1 MDEAAIGF
9 WRTPA
14 GIAGISSV
22 RADLA
27 VSDLGARPMATDD
40 IPEGLVRS
48 EELQR
53 LCENLT
59 APRAMSCEVSY
70 QSPLAV

>member
-9 WRTPA
+9 SQTPA

-40 IPEGLVRS
+40 IPEGLVRWK
-48 EELQR
+48 ELQP
-53 LCENLT
+53 LLANLT
-59 APRAMSCEVSY
+59 GLQFQLKV
-70 QSPLAV
+70 AV

>member
-1 MDEAAIGF
+1 MDEAAISF
-9 WRTPA
+9 WQTPA

-48 EELQR
+48 EELR
-53 LCENLT
+53 HPYPNLT
-59 APRAMSCEVSY
+59 GLTFRIEVK
-70 QSPLAV
+70 A

>member
-9 WRTPA
+9 SQTPA

-48 EELQR
+48 KELRHLASFIR
-53 LCENLT
+53 L
-59 APRAMSCEVSY
+59 ARSAVSGLRY
-70 QSPLAV
+70 EPE